1 MNACPAALATRGLTK
16 SYFGNRVVRDVNLT
30 VRRGEVYGLVG
41 PNGAGKSTLMKLVCG
56 FVLPTSGTVEVL
68 GERLAPG
75 ASHPLMGS
83 LIERPG
89 LYASMT
95 GRENLRCRAYAL
107 GLPHPR
113 PSVERA
119 VEMVGL
125 GDAADENASSYSL
138 GMRQRVGIALALL
151 GNPELLV
158 LDEPFNGI
166 DVEGTRQLRRVI
178 QGLCEQSGV
187 TVVVSSHVVDQLAR
201 FATRYGIMRKGRI
214 VAEKTAED
222 VERSCEEYLS
232 VRVGSPERAV
242 AVLRDVLGA
251 GPAAG
256 MSPTAGATP
265 PAVAEPLLCADGE
278 IRIPLG
284 VIEVP
289 DLTRLLV
296 GARIDVEEVSV
307 HRADVEDYFAELME
321 GGGGHGQK

>member
-1 MNACPAALATRGLTK
+1 MDARSAALVTRGLTK
-16 SYFGNRVVRDVNLT
+16 SYFGNRVVRDVDLT

-41 PNGAGKSTLMKLVCG
+41 PNGAGKSTLMKMVCG

-68 GERLAPG
+68 GEPVAPG
-75 ASHPLMGS
+75 ASHPLVGS

-89 LYASMT
+89 LYGSMT
-95 GRENLRCRAYAL
+95 GRENLLCRAYAL

-113 PSVERA
+113 PSVERV

-125 GDAADENASSYSL
+125 GDAANENASTYSL
-138 GMRQRVGIALALL
+138 GTRQRAGIALALL
-151 GNPELLV
+151 GTPELLI

-166 DVEGTRQLRRVI
+166 DVEGTRRLRRVI

-214 VAEKTAED
+214 VAEKTAEE
-222 VERSCEEYLS
+222 VERSCEEYLF

-242 AVLRDVLGA
+242 AVLRDALIRA
-251 GPAAG
+251 GGP
-256 MSPTAGATP
+256 
-265 PAVAEPLLCADGE
+265 EPRLCAGGE
-278 IRIPLG
+278 IRLPLG
-284 VIEVP
+284 SIDAPE
-289 DLTRLLV
+289 LTRLLV
-296 GARIDVEEVSV
+296 GAGVDVAEVAV

-321 GGGGHGQK
+321 GGDGHGQE

>member
-1 MNACPAALATRGLTK
+1 MNVCPAALVTRGLTK
-16 SYFGNRVVRDVNLT
+16 SYFGNRVVRDVSLT

-95 GRENLRCRAYAL
+95 GRENFLCRAYAL

-113 PSVERA
+113 SSVERA

-138 GMRQRVGIALALL
+138 GMRQRAGIALALL
-151 GNPELLV
+151 GSPELLV

-166 DVEGTRQLRRVI
+166 DVEGTRRLRRVI
-178 QGLCEQSGV
+178 QDLCEQSGV

-201 FATRYGIMRKGRI
+201 LATRYGVMRKGQI

-232 VRVGSPERAV
+232 VRVGFPERAV
-242 AVLRDVLGA
+242 AVLRDALGA

-256 MSPTAGATP
+256 MSPTAGVTS
-265 PAVAEPLLCADGE
+265 PAASEPRLCADGE
-278 IRIPLG
+278 IRLPLG
-284 VIEVP
+284 SMEVP

-296 GARIDVEEVSV
+296 GAGIDVEEVST
-307 HRADVEDYFAELME
+307 HRADVEDYFAELMK
-321 GGGGHGQK
+321 GGGDHGQK